1 VNTNDLIPLLSDMA
15 IFVTVV
21 EQGNFSKAAIKLGV
35 TPSAVSRQIS
45 RLEDALGI
53 KLLQRTTRQLALTES
68 GTLTFDY
75 CKQMVESAD
84 QAVNASR
91 SATSTVSGLLRVSAP
106 KSLANK
112 VLRPLFVEF
121 LKRYPDIQL
130 HLKVTDRILDPI
142 HDGVDF
148 LIHINDNPIEALV
161 NVKIGHV
168 EQVLCASPDFI
179 KKHSL
184 PTHPDDL
191 KYLACICLGENMADN
206 RWRFSNKNQQS
217 TIQVT
222 GSYLLNHSDMRKD
235 AIEQGFGVGPLPD
248 YIAQKSIETGKLIPL
263 LEDWQLQ
270 GSYQGDICLQ
280 YVQSKYMPNKDRVFI
295 DFMKQ
300 KLLIIQPDS

>member
-1 VNTNDLIPLLSDMA
+1 MDTNKLIPLLSDMA

-21 EQGNFSKAAIKLGV
+21 EQGNFSKAAKKLGV

-68 GTLTFDY
+68 GTITFDY

-121 LKRYPDIQL
+121 LKCYPDIQL

-148 LIHINDNPIEALV
+148 LIHINDYPIEALV
-161 NVKIGHV
+161 NVKIGRV
-168 EQVLCASPDFI
+168 EQVLCASPDFL
-179 KKHSL
+179 KNHTL

-206 RWRFSNKNQQS
+206 RWRFSHKNQQT

-222 GSYLLNHSDMRKD
+222 GSYLLNHSEMRRD

-248 YIAQKSIETGKLIPL
+248 HIAQQGIETGKLIPL
-263 LEDWQLQ
+263 LKDWQLQ
-270 GSYQGDICLQ
+270 GSYHGDICLQ
-280 YVQSKYMPNKDRVFI
+280 YVQSKYMPNKNRVFI

-300 KLLIIQPDS
+300 KLLII

>member
-1 VNTNDLIPLLSDMA
+1 
-15 IFVTVV
+15 
-21 EQGNFSKAAIKLGV
+21 
-35 TPSAVSRQIS
+35 VSRQIS

-53 KLLQRTTRQLALTES
+53 KLLQRTTRQLALSEP
-68 GTLTFDY
+68 GKITFDY

-84 QAVNASR
+84 KAVNASR

-106 KSLANK
+106 RSLANK

-121 LKRYPDIQL
+121 LKCYPDIQL

-148 LIHINDNPIEALV
+148 LIHINDYPIEALV
-161 NVKIGHV
+161 NVKIGRV
-168 EQVLCASPDFI
+168 EQVLCASPDFL
-179 KKHSL
+179 KNHTL

-206 RWRFSNKNQQS
+206 RWRFSNKNQQTS
-217 TIQVT
+217 VQVT
-222 GSYLLNHSDMRKD
+222 GSYLLNHSEMRRD
-235 AIEQGFGVGPLPD
+235 AIEQGLGVGPLPD
-248 YIAQKSIETGKLIPL
+248 YIAQQEIETGKLIPL
-263 LEDWQLQ
+263 LKDWQLQ

-280 YVQSKYMPNKDRVFI
+280 YVQSKYMPNKNRMFI

-300 KLLIIQPDS
+300 KLLIIQPDP